1 MNQVAI
7 TSRQPSFTMP
17 WQERQSRLT
26 TFFRLITVIPPALW
40 LAIWSL
46 ALIVTVPVSWFALL
60 FTGRYPEALY
70 EFHASFAR
78 YATHVYGYYYLA
90 TDRWPG
96 FSGDAG
102 ADQPVRLGIGPPLP
116 QYNRLKVL
124 ARIVLVIPVAL
135 IAYAMNI
142 VAQIAAVI
150 SWFTIVFTGKQP
162 RGVYSMLH
170 LGLSYQQ
177 RAAPY
182 YLLLTEDW
190 PSFTVD
196 SDRAALEPAPPAG
209 PDGPAA
215 GAPASST
222 PAPAPDAATGPAAVP
237 QPPPSGSPPNLGD
250 FRPPV
255 PPDDAA

>member
-1 MNQVAI
+1 MTQVAS

-26 TFFRLITVIPPALW
+26 TFFRLFTALPGVLW

-46 ALIVTVPVSWFALL
+46 ALIVTVPVAWFAIL
-60 FTGRYPEALY
+60 FTGRYPEGLY
-70 EFHASFAR
+70 AFNASFAR
-78 YATHVYGYYYLA
+78 YATHVYGYFYLG
-90 TDRWPG
+90 TDEWPG
-96 FSGDAG
+96 FSGDPA
-102 ADQPVRLGIGPPLP
+102 AQHPVRLGVGPPLP
-116 QYNRLKVL
+116 VYNRLKTGFRFIL
-124 ARIVLVIPVAL
+124 LIPVGL

-190 PSFTVD
+190 PTFTVD
-196 SDRAALEPAPPAG
+196 SDRAALEPAPPS
-209 PDGPAA
+209 D
-215 GAPASST
+215 GAPA
-222 PAPAPDAATGPAAVP
+222 PATAAPEPATGPAPV
-237 QPPPSGSPPNLGD
+237 PPPSSSGSPPNLGD